1 MPANIFVKSMLR
13 KILYIISFFTIAVHS
28 QTDSLI
34 EYYNNGNIE
43 SIVHYKNGV
52 RDGGAKF
59 FWENGNIKRE
69 LYYFNGRVDGM
80 VRNYNEKGILQE
92 TFSIENNK
100 RDGPTSF
107 FDSSGTYVDD
117 KSYTDGMLDVEKE
130 PLTYSKPDKNNLV
143 MNTSKQT
150 KQETEKKLK
159 KKAGSEQSLPP
170 MIEEERK
177 LEEDPAFYL
186 SVEVMPEPIGGLQAI
201 YKKVAYPK
209 RARENHIEGTVTIRA
224 FIDRDGEVLDAQ
236 VIKGIGYGCD
246 ESARLAVFYHR
257 FSPGLQKGQRVKVQ
271 MDIPIE
277 FKLDKKED

>member
-1 MPANIFVKSMLR
+1 MTKKTI
-13 KILYIISFFTIAVHS
+13 YISLLITLTVYS

-34 EYYNNGNIE
+34 NYYNNGNIE
-43 SIVHYKNGV
+43 SIVHYKKGV

-59 FWENGNIKRE
+59 FWENGNIKQE
-69 LYYFNGRVDGM
+69 LTYFNGRVDGM
-80 VRNYNEKGILQE
+80 VRNYNERGILQE

-100 RDGPTSF
+100 REGPTSF
-107 FDSSGTYVDD
+107 FDSTGTYLED
-117 KSYTDGMLDVEKE
+117 KSYTDGKLDVEKE
-130 PLTYSKPDKNNLV
+130 PLTYSKPEKNNLV
-143 MNTSKQT
+143 ENKPKQT

-159 KKAGSEQSLPP
+159 QKVSSGQSLPP
-170 MIEEERK
+170 MIEEERN

-186 SVEVMPEPIGGLQAI
+186 SVEVMPEPIGGLKAI

-209 RARENHIEGTVTIRA
+209 RAKENHIEGTVTIRA

-236 VIKGIGYGCD
+236 VVKGIGYGCD

-277 FKLDKKED
+277 FKLGKEED

>member
-1 MPANIFVKSMLR
+1 MIK
-13 KILYIISFFTIAVHS
+13 KITYISLLITLTVYS

-34 EYYNNGNIE
+34 NYYDNGNIE

-59 FWENGNIKRE
+59 YWENGNIRQE
-69 LYYFNGRVDGM
+69 LYYFNGRIDGM

-100 RDGPTSF
+100 REGPTSF
-107 FDSSGTYVDD
+107 FDSSGIYLND

-130 PLTYSKPDKNNLV
+130 PLTYSKPKENNLV
-143 MNTSKQT
+143 ENKSKQT
-150 KQETEKKLK
+150 RQKTEKKLK
-159 KKAGSEQSLPP
+159 QKVNSEQSLPP
-170 MIEEERK
+170 MIEEERN

-209 RARENHIEGTVTIRA
+209 RAKENHIEGTVTIRA

-236 VIKGIGYGCD
+236 VVKGIGYGCD

-277 FKLDKKED
+277 FKLDKEKD

>member
-1 MPANIFVKSMLR
+1 MPANIFVKSMPR

-107 FDSSGTYVDD
+107 FDSTGTYVDD

-277 FKLDKKED
+277 FKLGKEED

>member
-1 MPANIFVKSMLR
+1 
-13 KILYIISFFTIAVHS
+13 
-28 QTDSLI
+28 
-34 EYYNNGNIE
+34 
-43 SIVHYKNGV
+43 VHYKNGV

-107 FDSSGTYVDD
+107 FDSTGTYVDD

-277 FKLDKKED
+277 FKLGKEED